1 MTFHI
6 IDIHAHT
13 CRVYYVT
20 IHTSYQMRIH
30 GYKLLCST
38 LAAIYWNTNDNKNIK
53 LQWNV
58 EIRRIRRS
66 SAQET
71 TTKTKRA
78 EGKKWNCKQQNG
90 KDADA
95 FAFAMDGKHLNFL
108 VYACCSFV
116 NQYKLSNAQA
126 YTAIPWNMII
136 DRYAYKY
143 NHGKLWRSSIGLL
156 SVFIAS
162 NAYFSIPNEM

>member
-1 MTFHI
+1 MPCVLRDYTHI
-6 IDIHAHT
+6 VPNKYIDIS
-13 CRVYYVT
+13 YYAPRWLPYIEIRMIT
-20 IHTSYQMRIH
+20 
-30 GYKLLCST
+30 
-38 LAAIYWNTNDNKNIK
+38 KNIK

-90 KDADA
+90 KDAD
-95 FAFAMDGKHLNFL
+95 AFAMDGKHLNFL

-156 SVFIAS
+156 SVFIGS
-162 NAYFSIPNEM
+162 NAYFSISNEM